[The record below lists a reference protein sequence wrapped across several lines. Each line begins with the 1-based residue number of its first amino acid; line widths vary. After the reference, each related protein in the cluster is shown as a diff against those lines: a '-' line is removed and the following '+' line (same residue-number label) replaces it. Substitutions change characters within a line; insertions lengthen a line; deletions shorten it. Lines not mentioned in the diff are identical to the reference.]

1 MKIRSF
7 RKSYEGKTVLELPEL
22 TLTEGRIYA
31 VVGANGS
38 GKATLAKVL
47 SGVEKPDDGLPVLA
61 GCQVGFMPQK
71 SFAFRMSVENN
82 LLISGSDRERA
93 QTLME
98 ALHIAPLAHKPAN
111 RLSGGETARMALAR
125 ALMKSYSLLILDEPT
140 ASMDMESTIL
150 AEALVKRYRD
160 TERCTVLL
168 VTHSLQQARRMA
180 DDALFFHEGHLVEHG
195 DAGRVLYAPQQAL
208 TKSFLELYG

>member
-22 TLTEGRIYA
+22 TLAEGRIYA

-38 GKATLAKVL
+38 GKSTLAKVL

-125 ALMKSYSLLILDEPT
+125 ALMAVLSV
-140 ASMDMESTIL
+140 L
-150 AEALVKRYRD
+150 ACQRSPR
-160 TERCTVLL
+160 T
-168 VTHSLQQARRMA
+168 S
-180 DDALFFHEGHLVEHG
+180 
-195 DAGRVLYAPQQAL
+195 L
-208 TKSFLELYG
+208 TKGSRYASRLKLSAYSGQVDARSASGVFRHVRAAAENGI